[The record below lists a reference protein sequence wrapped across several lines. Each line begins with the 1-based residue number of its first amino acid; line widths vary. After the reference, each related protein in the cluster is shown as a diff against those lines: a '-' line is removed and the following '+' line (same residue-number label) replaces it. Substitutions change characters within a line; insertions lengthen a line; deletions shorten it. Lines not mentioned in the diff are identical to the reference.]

1 MRISDWSS
9 DVCSS
14 DLSGGGTLGMCHRG
28 VIKAL
33 HQDKL
38 LPRLLSGASAGSII
52 ASAVAVRD
60 DAALDAMFEPDGL
73 NLEAF
78 QPLGWREII
87 RGGAVMDSAQLERC
101 LEANIGDLTF
111 AEAFDRTHRKI
122 GTAHV

>member
-14 DLSGGGTLGMCHRG
+14 DLSGGGTLGMFHLG

-33 HQDKL
+33 HQHKL
-38 LPRLLSGASAGSII
+38 LPRVLSGASAGSII

-78 QPLGWREII
+78 QPPGCRAII
-87 RGGAVMDSAQLERC
+87 SGAVVVYTASLDRPLK
-101 LEANIGDLTF
+101 ANIRTLPF
-111 AEAFDRTHRKI
+111 ADS
-122 GTAHV
+122 